1 MAVRIFFASGNDR
14 KTWLNGREEFRGCG
28 VFAAVMAD
36 FKNVGAKRVLASI
49 CQNTVLGT
57 FFGVSWQQEGTFAE
71 GQSKN
76 QRVSILSG
84 WRDLSRSTLRPQ
96 ELKMGAV
103 ESDRVA
109 AQL

>member
-14 KTWLNGREEFRGCG
+14 KTWLNGREEFRGCR

-57 FFGVSWQQEGTFAE
+57 FFGVSRQQEGTFAE
-71 GQSKN
+71 GQSKH
-76 QRVSILSG
+76 QRVIIFSG
-84 WRDLSRSTLRPQ
+84 WRNLFRSNLWPQ
-96 ELKMGAV
+96 KIKMGAV
-103 ESDRVA
+103 E
-109 AQL
+109 